1 MGEGIR
7 GNEKGNKGQGTRNKS
22 QCGKMYSEKEN
33 KGVGSRIMGQGQVKR
48 KSIMETKQTRS
59 VVILQTSQKKQIA
72 RQNLLF
78 VAQ

>member
-48 KSIMETKQTRS
+48 KSIMETKDKGVKGVRRKCKTEGNGKLKR
-59 VVILQTSQKKQIA
+59 
-72 RQNLLF
+72 
-78 VAQ
+78 

>member
-33 KGVGSRIMGQGQVKR
+33 KGVGSRIMGQVKR
-48 KSIMETKQTRS
+48 KRRMETKDKGVKVQMDHGS
-59 VVILQTSQKKQIA
+59 VIQEA
-72 RQNLLF
+72 C
-78 VAQ
+78 